1 MCGQEVICTPC
12 YCTYGFPPRIQIKGG
27 AASFFGPGPAAFDV
41 VEKAAV
47 PAAKPEPNTSTP
59 SKKRVLPV
67 TVSAV
72 EEKIPAADMDAKGE
86 SPPSTRKA
94 PAAAAK
100 SKASGATKA
109 NPGASSEGAS
119 SGLCFEGMKIAVTG
133 VIEGCS
139 REDLEDLILQ
149 HGGKLSA
156 AVSGKTSF
164 LLAGLLL
171 EDGRAATDSSKYKAA
186 VEKKVPIWSGE
197 EFMSKIAA
205 HEAKAAVKAEA
216 AADSQASTVSVPAYS
231 QSQQSAATT
240 NATSSGSAGY
250 GYSAPP
256 ASSSSSSSVYRAL
269 GGSSISSGSS
279 APHPRSSAGEVQLAG
294 QLWVDKYK
302 PQSSAGMI
310 GSTELVGKLTRW
322 LQKWDAVHLHHTEK
336 IPFSKE
342 NPGARAVLLSG
353 PPGIG
358 KSTVAALAAK
368 EGGYDVMELNASD
381 TRNRK
386 EIEAQLSNAVTCRA
400 ISGSGEVVSRKRLV
414 IMDEVD
420 GMGGSDRG
428 GIAEL
433 IKVIKA
439 SKVPIICI
447 CNDRQSQKIRSL
459 VNHCFDLKVRRPTKQ
474 QIAARLVVIAKGEG
488 MLMEQNA
495 AEMLVEQVG
504 NDIRQALNA
513 MQMWGASSSS
523 MNYTD
528 VKAGMNRIEKDK
540 ILRLSP
546 FDACGSILGGSKTS
560 FDDRYNSFF
569 IDYSLT
575 PLLIQQNYVDSA
587 KNGIFRN
594 PALDDVARMEL
605 LAKAADAVSDSDLAA
620 SAIRGQNMHW
630 ELLTTQAVFCVRA
643 GAFVQGFQAF
653 PGFPAWLGK
662 NSSTSKMNRLTKEI
676 VHHTALSI
684 GQVSQLDFLLF
695 RVKTHSLTQGCG
707 QLFPGISTHSFGL
720 RAVPAAEPAA
730 QAAPGAGG
738 RRGGAGGG
746 GGPGLLRSDQ
756 GGPHGEPQGAPDGV
770 GG

>member
-1 MCGQEVICTPC
+1 M
-12 YCTYGFPPRIQIKGG
+12 K
-27 AASFFGPGPAAFDV
+27 
-41 VEKAAV
+41 VEA
-47 PAAKPEPNTSTP
+47 
-59 SKKRVLPV
+59 
-67 TVSAV
+67 
-72 EEKIPAADMDAKGE
+72 E
-86 SPPSTRKA
+86 SPPSRKL
-94 PAAAAK
+94 PAAEPKAGKATSA
-100 SKASGATKA
+100 SKAAATAATAAA
-109 NPGASSEGAS
+109 NSN
-119 SGLCFEGMKIAVTG
+119 GLCFENQKIAVTG
-133 VIEGCS
+133 VMSSCS

-149 HGGKLSA
+149 HGGKLAA
-156 AVSGKTSF
+156 AVSGRTTF

-171 EDGRAATDSSKYKAA
+171 EDGRPATDSSKYRSA
-186 VEKKVPIWSGE
+186 VEKKVPIWTE
-197 EFMSKIAA
+197 EDFMNRISA
-205 HEAKAAVKAEA
+205 HTTSAAVKLEE
-216 AADSQASTVSVPAYS
+216 SQASVASLGFSS
-231 QSQQSAATT
+231 QSGATT
-240 NATSSGSAGY
+240 QASNSSSSGSSSFSASGGYTGY
-250 GYSAPP
+250 G
-256 ASSSSSSSVYRAL
+256 ASSSSSGSVYGSRPL
-269 GGSSISSGSS
+269 TGGGSSAGGASGSKN
-279 APHPRSSAGEVQLAG
+279 AAG
-294 QLWVDKYK
+294 QVLADMLWVDKYK

-310 GSTELVGKLTRW
+310 GSTELVNKLTKW

-336 IPFSKE
+336 VPFSKE

-400 ISGSGEVVSRKRLV
+400 ISGSGEVASTKRLV

-433 IKVIKA
+433 IKVIKS
-439 SKVPIICI
+439 SKIPIICI

-459 VNHCFDLKVRRPTKQ
+459 VNHCYDLKVRRPTKQ
-474 QIAARLVVIAKGEG
+474 QIAQRLVVVARGEG
-488 MLMEQNA
+488 MVMEQNA

-523 MNYTD
+523 MNYTE

-540 ILRLSP
+540 ILRLTP
-546 FDACGSILGGSKTS
+546 FDACGGILGGSKTS

-587 KNGIFRN
+587 KSGIFKN
-594 PALDDVARMEL
+594 PALDEVQRMEL
-605 LAKAADAVSDSDLAA
+605 LAKASDAVSDSDLAA
-620 SAIRGQNMHW
+620 AAIRGQNMHW

-662 NSSTSKMNRLTKEI
+662 TSTTSKMNRLTKEI

-684 GQVSQLDFLLF
+684 GQVS
-695 RVKTHSLTQGCG
+695 
-707 QLFPGISTHSFGL
+707 I
-720 RAVPAAEPAA
+720 
-730 QAAPGAGG
+730 PGA
-738 RRGGAGGG
+738 
-746 GGPGLLRSDQ
+746 
-756 GGPHGEPQGAPDGV
+756 V
-770 GG
+770 F

>member
-1 MCGQEVICTPC
+1 MKEI
-12 YCTYGFPPRIQIKGG
+12 
-27 AASFFGPGPAAFDV
+27 
-41 VEKAAV
+41 
-47 PAAKPEPNTSTP
+47 KPEPSRGATGTATP
-59 SKKRVLPV
+59 AKRVLPSSLQLESNTPV
-67 TVSAV
+67 DS
-72 EEKIPAADMDAKGE
+72 KAARME
-86 SPPSTRKA
+86 SPPSRKA
-94 PAAAAK
+94 PATSASKAKALAAA
-100 SKASGATKA
+100 ADT
-109 NPGASSEGAS
+109 ASSTSNS
-119 SGLCFEGMKIAVTG
+119 SNLCFEGQKIAVTG
-133 VIEGCS
+133 VMASCS

-171 EDGRAATDSSKYKAA
+171 EDGREAKDSSKYKAA
-186 VEKKVPIWSGE
+186 VEKKIPIWTE
-197 EFMSKIAA
+197 EQFMGKIAA
-205 HEAKAAVKAEA
+205 HQTKLQAETEAAAVKNE
-216 AADSQASTVSVPAYS
+216 SQASAF
-231 QSQQSAATT
+231 SQQSSVTTQAT
-240 NATSSGSAGY
+240 ASSISSGSASGY
-250 GYSAPP
+250 GAYKSSFATSSSSTSSARAPG
-256 ASSSSSSSVYRAL
+256 ATSSYGQSSSSSSS
-269 GGSSISSGSS
+269 SSS
-279 APHPRSSAGEVQLAG
+279 APTVGGYPLADM
-294 QLWVDKYK
+294 LWVDKYK

-310 GSTELVGKLTRW
+310 GSTELVNKLTRW

-336 IPFSKE
+336 IPFTKE

-358 KSTVAALAAK
+358 KSTVASLAAM

-400 ISGSGEVVSRKRLV
+400 ISGNGEVANKKRLV

-433 IKVIKA
+433 IKVIKT
-439 SKVPIICI
+439 SKIPIICI

-474 QIAARLVVIAKGEG
+474 QIASRLVTIAKGEG
-488 MLMEQNA
+488 MVMEQNA

-546 FDACGSILGGSKTS
+546 FDACGGILGGNKTS

-575 PLLIQQNYVDSA
+575 PLLVQQNYIDSA

-594 PALDDVARMEL
+594 PALDDVARMEM
-605 LAKAADAVSDSDLAA
+605 LARASDAVSDSDLAA

-684 GQVSQLDFLLF
+684 GQVTTRISSLHMFVHIVILSIFLL
-695 RVKTHSLTQGCG
+695 THFT
-707 QLFPGISTHSFGL
+707 ISQTGL
-720 RAVPAAEPAA
+720 STDP
-730 QAAPGAGG
+730 
-738 RRGGAGGG
+738 
-746 GGPGLLRSDQ
+746 PGLCTLLKTEFVAQDAESAGRKHRRP
-756 GGPHGEPQGAPDGV
+756 GGH
-770 GG
+770 